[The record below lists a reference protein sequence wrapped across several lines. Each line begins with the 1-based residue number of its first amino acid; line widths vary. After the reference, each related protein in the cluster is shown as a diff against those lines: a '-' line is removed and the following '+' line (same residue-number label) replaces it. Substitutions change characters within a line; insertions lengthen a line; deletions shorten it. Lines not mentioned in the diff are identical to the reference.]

1 MKLNVY
7 ISSIKFNLSENKL
20 RLMAYFLNKFLMLYQ
35 NNIEK
40 YKAAKKSS
48 ISIQKSN
55 IVLTSIKELMR
66 IQSNV
71 CLSSITMIHSDFK
84 PVIKEIVINNVPKL
98 DR

>member
-1 MKLNVY
+1 
-7 ISSIKFNLSENKL
+7 
-20 RLMAYFLNKFLMLYQ
+20 MAYFLNKFLMLYQ

-40 YKAAKKSS
+40 YKAAERSS

-55 IVLTSIKELMR
+55 LILTSAKELMR

-71 CLSSITMIHSDFK
+71 CLSSITMIHNDFK
-84 PVIKEIVINNVPKL
+84 PVIKEIVTNNVPKL